1 MKRITVL
8 LLLILTVFFSL
19 YSIEN
24 SNVGFRRDE
33 FNPALP
39 DMHDIGIL
47 SSLDPVAFDQASID
61 MAYEAEDGSSLIQRI
76 ESKDGLHVL
85 EHADKIGFGER
96 HYNLVIL

>member
-47 SSLDPVAFDQASID
+47 SSLDPVAFVRLPSTWLMKLRMD
-61 MAYEAEDGSSLIQRI
+61 L
-76 ESKDGLHVL
+76 LL
-85 EHADKIGFGER
+85 
-96 HYNLVIL
+96 